1 MAVIVSGTESAFTN
15 DLWSNGANQ
24 IAVMENQLA
33 R

>member
-1 MAVIVSGTESAFTN
+1 MAVILSGTESAFTN

-24 IAVMENQLA
+24 KAVMENRHA